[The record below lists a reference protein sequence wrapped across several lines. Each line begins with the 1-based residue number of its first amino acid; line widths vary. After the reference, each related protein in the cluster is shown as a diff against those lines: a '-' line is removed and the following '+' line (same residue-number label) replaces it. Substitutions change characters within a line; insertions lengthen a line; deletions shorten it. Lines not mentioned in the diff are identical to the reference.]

1 MLPLKTCCILIITQL
16 VAFLKVIWKLRN
28 IEIIQGR
35 FGGGYVQN
43 VYVFEDIIY
52 IIKSQFIEKYELA
65 QADKGL
71 IYTFQAKSM
80 SQKHFPRL

>member
-28 IEIIQGR
+28 IEIIQGTL
-35 FGGGYVQN
+35 GYVQN
-43 VYVFEDIIY
+43 IYVFEDIIC
-52 IIKSQFIEKYELA
+52 IIKSQFFEKYELA